1 MALNIA
7 GKNALL
13 GNLSVVVTKLSL
25 HSGPPGTDGSAN
37 EVTGLPYVRQPV
49 SWATPANG
57 QVKPSGNVIFDIP
70 VGNVTVT
77 TIGLWREAEF
87 VGTMDNLDP
96 ASQPFTNGG
105 QYVITDTAFSL
116 I

>member
-1 MALNIA
+1 M
-7 GKNALL
+7 
-13 GNLSVVVTKLSL
+13 
-25 HSGPPGTDGSAN
+25 
-37 EVTGLPYVRQPV
+37 RQPV